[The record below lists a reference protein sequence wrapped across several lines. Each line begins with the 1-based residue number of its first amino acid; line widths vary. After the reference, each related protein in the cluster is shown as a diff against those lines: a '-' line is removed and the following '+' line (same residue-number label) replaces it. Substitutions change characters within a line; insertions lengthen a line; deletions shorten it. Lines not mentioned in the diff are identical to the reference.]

1 MSNKFYGSSTYARGV
16 SVKKKKQ
23 KKGVSAKQSGTAY
36 TSTPTKK
43 HHNRKRKT
51 LSDGRV
57 RTVRTNKDG
66 RKVVRV
72 KSASGAL
79 LKIRK
84 GATDT
89 KKKVAKTFS
98 AGGRYVKR
106 VSRGSGASRVATTYK
121 GRLRKSN
128 RGSGAGVNQG
138 KGVMVRRAVGS
149 KMNRRSNKFTPK
161 NVGGRYVP
169 VKQKI
174 KRK

>member
-1 MSNKFYGSSTYARGV
+1 MSNKFKGSSTYARGV
-16 SVKKKKQ
+16 SVKKKNP
-23 KKGVSAKQSGTAY
+23 KKGVSAKQSGIAY
-36 TSTPTKK
+36 TAKP
-43 HHNRKRKT
+43 NRKRKT